1 MVIKLVWYWYKD
13 KHLGQWNRI
22 ESIKISPHLL
32 ITGEEKYQ
40 TFNGERIVF
49 SRNSAGTKLYA
60 HAQEGIELLPHPYT
74 KMNSKTPQT

>member
-32 ITGEEKYQ
+32 ITGEDDKIIQ
-40 TFNGERIVF
+40 WRK
-49 SRNSAGTKLYA
+49 NSLFK
-60 HAQEGIELLPHPYT
+60 
-74 KMNSKTPQT
+74 K